1 MVGTGTFAVKSLE
14 AHGSGPIRRI
24 RILSIPN
31 RRVLARPQPQ
41 SIVLECPLTTPSQE
55 PSKPRSAYVEE
66 AVQLAVDAR
75 WEEAVELNRYI
86 IESFGADE
94 GAQNRLGKALTE
106 LGQLES
112 AKTAYDA
119 SLSINPMNPVARKNS
134 AKLESL
140 MNAKEALKGGQVK
153 VDLNLFVEE
162 MGKTTTTTLRAAA
175 ADVCSKVAP
184 GDVAELRTEGDG
196 VEVDTVRGVR
206 VGSLEPKLARR
217 LIKFIQGGNRYQAG
231 VTSCEGSTVKVI
243 VRETYQDPK
252 FAGKPSFPI
261 VRKRE
266 VEFRPYS
273 RESLVTRDPEAYPSD
288 EDELDEEPVARAVAI
303 DLDEDEGM
311 HEVED
316 EEPEVDFA
324 DEEMAAEQEEEDA
337 DE

>member
-1 MVGTGTFAVKSLE
+1 
-14 AHGSGPIRRI
+14 
-24 RILSIPN
+24 
-31 RRVLARPQPQ
+31 
-41 SIVLECPLTTPSQE
+41 LTTQSQE
-55 PSKPRSAYVEE
+55 PTKPKSAYVEE

-75 WEEAVELNRYI
+75 WDEAVEVNRYI

-94 GAQNRLGKALTE
+94 GSQNRLGKALTE
-106 LGQLES
+106 LGQLEN
-112 AKTAYDA
+112 AKTAYDG
-119 SLSINPMNPVARKNS
+119 SLTINPMNPVARKNS

-140 MNAKEALKGGQVK
+140 MNAKEALKGGPVK

-175 ADVCSKVAP
+175 GDVCSKVAP

-217 LIKFIQGGNRYQAG
+217 LLKFIQGGNRYQAG

-273 RESLVTRDPEAYPSD
+273 RESLVTRDAESYATE
-288 EDELDEEPVARAVAI
+288 EDDLDEEPVARAVAI

-316 EEPEVDFA
+316 EEPEVDFG
-324 DEEMAAEQEEEDA
+324 DEEDALAAEEAEEEDV